1 MGRSW
6 FIGVLVGAIFGSVA
20 LAEKPAP
27 AEESGEPPPGQ
38 AQDEARRAKVFA
50 RVGAETITVGDL
62 EDIIN
67 TRSPFIRK
75 RYTEPEAL
83 KQFADDQV
91 KLLVFQSGAERNGY
105 GEDPEIRRF
114 VNETIVQLYARD
126 EFDDKIRLEAIT
138 DEEIK
143 AFYNENADQFR
154 RPEMRRASH
163 ILVDDKAKAQALIK
177 ELRGADTK
185 TFRAAAKENSLDTET
200 KLRGGD
206 LLFFAEDGRMP
217 GGRDTSVDET
227 LVQAAFSIE
236 ETGELG
242 KKPVA
247 LGEGK
252 WSVVMLTGVRPA
264 KVQSLKDAKEGIRRR
279 IWREK
284 RKAAMTSTLDRLQQ
298 ELEPEVFPERMA
310 PITLA
315 EPPTPPTP
323 AGH

>member
-6 FIGVLVGAIFGSVA
+6 FIGMLMVAVFGGAA
-20 LAEKPAP
+20 LAEEP
-27 AEESGEPPPGQ
+27 AEQKAEPPQEQ

-83 KQFADDQV
+83 KQFADDQL
-91 KLLVFQSGAERNGY
+91 KLLIFQSGAERHGY
-105 GEDPEIRRF
+105 ANDPEIQKF
-114 VNETIVQLYARD
+114 VNETVVQLYARD
-126 EFDDKIRLEAIT
+126 EFDDKIKLEEIT

-143 AFYNENADQFR
+143 SFYDENADQFR

-163 ILVDDKAKAQALIK
+163 ILMDDKAKARALIK

-185 TFRAAAKENSLDTET
+185 AFRAAAKENSLDTET

-217 GGRDTSVDET
+217 GGRDTSVDEA
-227 LVQAAFSIE
+227 LVKAAFSIE
-236 ETGELG
+236 ETGQLG
-242 KKPVA
+242 KRPIPV
-247 LGEGK
+247 GEGK

-284 RKAAMTSTLDRLQQ
+284 RKEAMTATLDRLQK

-315 EPPTPPTP
+315 EPPTPQAP